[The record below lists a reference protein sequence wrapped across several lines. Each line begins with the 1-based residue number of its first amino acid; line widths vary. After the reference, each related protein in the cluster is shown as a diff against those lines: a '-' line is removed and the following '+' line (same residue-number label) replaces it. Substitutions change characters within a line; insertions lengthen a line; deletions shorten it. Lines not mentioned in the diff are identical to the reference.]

1 MKGWALRHPV
11 LLGASISG
19 ALLLGLLV
27 QEVLMDRFTVILGPE
42 GLLDEYGNLRIA
54 VVHCILA
61 GYLPGAYYS
70 LLRGARNT
78 VDQLEENLKP
88 AEGTRPVSSAGQI
101 GKRRLF
107 VAGVLGV
114 LFTLFTPYLTTPVP
128 PWNPSTWQP
137 EVWWHRVPSLFIGWW
152 LGWLTAA
159 VQDTSARTS
168 RLASMVTTVD
178 LLDVKQWSPFVR
190 QGLLTALLIVG
201 LISILGLMLIDPTEW
216 RVVVVG
222 VGLGLPLALLG
233 LWLPVRGV
241 HQRICLVKEREQEW
255 IREQIR
261 MARDRLPEAAT
272 QGQMADLVAYLQL
285 VEDAPEWPFSVSSL
299 LQVTLYLLIPAA
311 SWVGG
316 LLIEGLLGQFF
327 G

>member
-11 LLGASISG
+11 ILGVCISG

-42 GLLDEYGNLRIA
+42 GALDEYGNLRIA
-54 VVHCILA
+54 VVHCLLA

-70 LLRGARNT
+70 LLRGTRKT
-78 VDQLEENLKP
+78 VDQLKENLGP
-88 AEGTRPVSSAGQI
+88 ADSTGPGSSVGQI
-101 GKRRLF
+101 GKRRLV

-114 LFTLFTPYLTTPVP
+114 LFTLCTPYLTTPGP

-152 LGWLTAA
+152 LGWLTVA
-159 VQDTSARTS
+159 VRYTSARIS
-168 RLASMVTTVD
+168 RLAARVVAAD
-178 LLDVKQWSPFVR
+178 LLDLRPWSPFVR

-201 LISILGLMLIDPTEW
+201 LISILSLMLLDPTEW

-241 HQRICLVKEREQEW
+241 HQRIRLVKEGELEW

-261 MARDRLPEAAT
+261 PARDRLQEATA

-285 VEDAPEWPFSVSSL
+285 VEDAPEWPFSASSL
-299 LQVTLYLLIPAA
+299 VQVVLYLLIPVV
-311 SWVGG
+311 SWVGS
-316 LLIEGLLGQFF
+316 LLIEGLLGQLF